1 MKKEKYKL
9 NKLLVR
15 DLVIENGVKFDIVC
29 FLRKRKLINIVISE
43 VFSKKK
49 KYSEDLGFVWVNFG
63 FYI

>member
-15 DLVIENGVKFDIVC
+15 DSVIENGVKFDSVC
-29 FLRKRKLINIVISE
+29 FSRKRKLINIVISE

-49 KYSEDLGFVWVNFG
+49 KYSEDLGFVLVKFG
-63 FYI
+63 FYS